1 MREQLCKKHHGSMY
15 CIYIYIASCI
25 SKYQISDQL
34 FARIESCAGLMD
46 GLQPNLRCAAF
57 DRVCEQFGFA
67 MPSAAC
73 QRTATRSQ
81 KASHKWRPKK
91 YQNRETVKEC
101 QRIAKG
107 VGEGRRLLGMVRESY
122 TSMLVVNGCCDFCWC
137 SMCGLCFLGVCVC
150 VCVRP
155 WIFFAASLPCL
166 QTIWWGNSWG
176 CPASQSILPVPNILA
191 CPSSPI
197 AIIEKSVWLM
207 NADNRRQFP
216 SRSVK

>member
-1 MREQLCKKHHGSMY
+1 MHEQLCN
-15 CIYIYIASCI
+15 IASCI

-46 GLQPNLRCAAF
+46 GSQPNLRRGHLTEFANSLVLPCLARPANAPQPEAKSLTQMKAKNIKTGKQSKNVKGWQRGLG
-57 DRVCEQFGFA
+57 RVGDYWAWFGSYI
-67 MPSAAC
+67 PAC
-73 QRTATRSQ
+73 
-81 KASHKWRPKK
+81 W
-91 YQNRETVKEC
+91 
-101 QRIAKG
+101 
-107 VGEGRRLLGMVRESY
+107 LLMV
-122 TSMLVVNGCCDFCWC
+122 VVISVDAQCVVFV
-137 SMCGLCFLGVCVC
+137 FLVCVC